1 VTGPTFNDHF
11 SHDAP
16 AYAAY
21 RPRYPA
27 ELFDWLAEQSTER
40 TEAWDAGTGN
50 GQAAVDLAERF
61 AHVTATDPS
70 AEQIEHAIPHPRV
83 TYKRGTAE
91 ESGLDAASFALVTV
105 AQALHWFNIP
115 AFFAEARRVLK
126 PGGVLAAWTYRE
138 PELDDDLA
146 DKELQQFSML
156 VHPYWPAERAI
167 VESGYRTVAFPFE
180 PVKAPRFD
188 MEHSATLEMLTGYLR
203 TWSATTLYMKE
214 TGLDPVREL
223 EDRLARLWADGE
235 RRQLTWELHVRAG
248 RKKGDSVIG

>member
-1 VTGPTFNDHF
+1 MTDPHFTDHF
-11 SHDAP
+11 SQHASG
-16 AYAAY
+16 YAAY

-27 ELFDWLAEQSTER
+27 ALFDWLAEQAAER

-70 AEQIEHAIPHPRV
+70 AGQLEQALPHPRV
-83 TYKRGTAE
+83 TYRVGTAE
-91 ESGLDAASFALVTV
+91 ESGLDPASFALVAV

-126 PGGVLAAWTYRE
+126 PAGVLAAWTYRE

-146 DKELQQFSML
+146 DRELQQFAAL
-156 VHPYWPAERAI
+156 VQPYWPPERAI

-180 PVKAPRFD
+180 PIKAPRFD
-188 MEHSATLEMLTGYLR
+188 MEHSATRESLAGYLR
-203 TWSATTLYMKE
+203 TWSATKRFVAAN
-214 TGLDPVREL
+214 GHDPVSEV
-223 EDRLARLWADGE
+223 EERLARIWGDGE